1 MSYPAAQI
9 QNAQNLLRDKV
20 MAKLRANPN
29 AWGKV
34 TVELTIQDG
43 KIQNISATDHET
55 IKPNP
60 NLPPDK

>member
-1 MSYPAAQI
+1 MTYPAAQI
-9 QNAQNLLRDKV
+9 KNAQNLLRDKV
-20 MAKLRANPN
+20 MTKLQSNPN

-55 IKPNP
+55 IKPDPSANQ
-60 NLPPDK
+60 